1 MAPKKKDDGKGKNQK
16 NSNEKGQKGKDDKR
30 DDAKGAKVKG
40 AQAVVVRHILCEKH
54 SKKEEALAE
63 IRSNPTLENFIAV
76 AKLYSEDKPKQGG
89 LLGLQRK
96 GALQPE
102 FEQVAFA
109 LPESKGSNLNM
120 GEAKT
125 AFGYHLIVVEDRR

>member
-1 MAPKKKDDGKGKNQK
+1 MGAKKKADNKSAGKDAAGKD
-16 NSNEKGQKGKDDKR
+16 KDDK
-30 DDAKGAKVKG
+30 GGKVKG
-40 AQAVVVRHILCEKH
+40 AQAVIVRHILCEKH

-63 IRSNPTLENFIAV
+63 IRNNPTLDNFIAV
-76 AKLYSEDKPKQGG
+76 AKVYSEDKAKQGG

-96 GALQPE
+96 GSLQPE

-109 LPESKGSNLNM
+109 LQDSKGSNLYI

-125 AFGYHLIVVEDRR
+125 SFGYHLIVVEGRK